1 MSDTPKGESEGL
13 GDSVE
18 KLIHK
23 VSGGKIKPCGGCEK
37 RKKWLNEVMPY
48 SKQKE
53 PKKKC
58 SSCEEKRKKRK
69 EEEEFSKR
77 ADPSNFHIED

>member
-1 MSDTPKGESEGL
+1 MSDTPKGDSKGL

-18 KLIHK
+18 KLIQK
-23 VSGGKIKPCGGCEK
+23 VSRGKIQPCGACEK

-48 SKQKE
+48 SKQKA

-58 SSCEEKRKKRK
+58 SSCEEKRKKIK
-69 EEEEFSKR
+69 EAGEFNKKS
-77 ADPSNFHIED
+77 DPSNFHIED